1 MSDERPRTIPEMI
14 NNLEATGRGIGKG
27 YGPPPVFYDHTPAR
41 TEENT
46 RRAADEAAE
55 ATQYMRSLT
64 EAMTESVRLSA
75 ETRADAAQSREDT
88 RRSGRHALIIGYS
101 SLGLAVAS
109 AVIALIA
116 LVNGL
121 Q

>member
-1 MSDERPRTIPEMI
+1 MSEERPKTIPEMI
-14 NNLEATGRGIGKG
+14 DTLRSKGGGIGNSFW
-27 YGPPPVFYDHTPAR
+27 PPPETYDTTPRR

-55 ATQYMRSLT
+55 ATEYMRSLT

-101 SLGLAVAS
+101 SLGLSIAS
-109 AVIALIA
+109 AIIALIA
-116 LVNGL
+116 LISGAS
-121 Q
+121 